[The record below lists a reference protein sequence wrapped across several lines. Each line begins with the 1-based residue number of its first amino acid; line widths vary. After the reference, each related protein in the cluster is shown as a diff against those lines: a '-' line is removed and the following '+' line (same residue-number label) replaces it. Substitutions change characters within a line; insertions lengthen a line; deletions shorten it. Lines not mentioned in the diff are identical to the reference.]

1 MADIYFDDEL
11 QISFNSQLL
20 ELISHPVFIK
30 NTAGVYID
38 CNDAF
43 ANFLKLDKSKIIGAT
58 AFDLAPASLA
68 NIYHEADHELFA
80 SQKTQIYKN
89 SVLDHSKKL
98 HEVEF
103 SKFIMHASEERLAGF
118 VGVIRDVSLKEANQ
132 LDKKIHLSQR
142 EIDVLSYS
150 AKGLSV
156 KEIAK
161 QLLVSHHTVA
171 HHFKSIHY
179 KLGVKNKMLAILVAK
194 QYKLID

>member
-1 MADIYFDDEL
+1 MADINFDDEL

-30 NTAGVYID
+30 NTAGVYIN

-43 ANFLKLDKSKIIGAT
+43 ANFLKLDKSKIIGST

-68 NIYHEADHELFA
+68 NVYHAADHELFI
-80 SQKTQIYKN
+80 SQKTQIYTN

-103 SKFIMHASEERLAGF
+103 SKFIMHASENRLAGF
-118 VGVIRDVSLKEANQ
+118 IGVIRDSRLKKPNSI
-132 LDKKIHLSQR
+132 DKKIHLSQR

-194 QYKLID
+194 KHNLID